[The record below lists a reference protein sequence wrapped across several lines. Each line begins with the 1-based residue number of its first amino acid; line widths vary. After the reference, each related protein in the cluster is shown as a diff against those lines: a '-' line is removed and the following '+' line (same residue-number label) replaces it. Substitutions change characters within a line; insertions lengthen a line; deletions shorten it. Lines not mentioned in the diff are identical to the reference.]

1 MKIKPLLIELAR
13 IVVGLVFVVSGFTKA
28 IDPAGVAL
36 KVHDF
41 QALVFGITHPTLLG
55 WGLPVAIALIILEF
69 CAGAFLLMGIYRRLA
84 SRLAAVLLLFFTL
97 LTGYVYFTGT
107 MPDCGCFGDAL
118 KLTAWQTFIK
128 NLVLLPMSLL
138 LVWNATAIK
147 HLYSKRE
154 QWIPASL
161 AIVGIGLFV
170 YTNLRALPFMDFR
183 PYRIGYNI
191 RERIREADSLYM
203 AELNAGTRYIYE
215 RKGVKQSFSVDSLPD
230 STWHYV
236 EMKQAEHLSLTPPN
250 YSFLVL
256 TPEGEDKTEEILTDT
271 VGVFLFLSPDWTKAE
286 QSRYEVVNEL
296 YSYLKKRGIKFYS
309 VSPTVADNAA
319 EWFYRTGAEYPA
331 LFIDAT
337 TIRTMLRANPGLV
350 IIKDGVIVDKLASVD
365 FPSSDEF
372 ANFVPSRLE
381 YGEHITPSL
390 WRLSI
395 LLLWGFLLAIGL
407 VRRTLRWGRAAGYLS
422 VRRAART
429 E

>member
-1 MKIKPLLIELAR
+1 MKIKPLLIEFAR
-13 IVVGLVFVVSGFTKA
+13 IVVGLVFTLSAFTKA
-28 IDPAGVAL
+28 IDPVGMSL
-36 KVHDF
+36 KIHDF
-41 QALVFGITHPTLLG
+41 QTGVFGITHPTILDGGQPLAILLI
-55 WGLPVAIALIILEF
+55 VLEF
-69 CAGAFLLMGIYRRLA
+69 SVGAFLLMGIYRRLA
-84 SRLAAVLLLFFTL
+84 SRLATCLLFFFVL
-97 LTGYVYFTGT
+97 LTGYVYITGT

-118 KLTAWQTFIK
+118 KLTAWQTFSK
-128 NLVLLPMSLL
+128 NLILLPLSLFL
-138 LVWNATAIK
+138 ACNATDIK

-154 QWIPASL
+154 QWIPALL
-161 AIVGIGLFV
+161 AVLGIGLFM
-170 YTNLRALPFMDFR
+170 YTNLRALPFIDFR
-183 PYRIGYNI
+183 PYRIGYNL

-203 AELNAGTRYIYE
+203 ADLNAGTRYIYE
-215 RKGVKQSFSVDSLPD
+215 RKGIKQGFSVDSLPD

-250 YSFLVL
+250 YNFLVL

-271 VGVFLFLSPDWTKAE
+271 IGVFLFLSPDWTKAE

-296 YSYLKKRGIKFYS
+296 YSYLKQRGIKFYS

-372 ANFVPSRLE
+372 ANFVSSRLE
-381 YGEHITPSL
+381 RSEHITPSL

-395 LLLWGFLLAIGL
+395 LLLWVFLLAIGL
-407 VRRTLRWGRAAGYLS
+407 VRRSLRWGRAAGYLS
-422 VRRAART
+422 IRRAAKT

>member
-13 IVVGLVFVVSGFTKA
+13 IIVGLVFVVSGFTKA
-28 IDPAGVAL
+28 IDPVGLGL

-41 QALVFGITHPTLLG
+41 QTLVFGITNPTLLS
-55 WGLPVAIALIILEF
+55 WGQPLATSLIIVEF
-69 CAGAFLLMGIYRRLA
+69 CVGAFLLMGIYRRLA
-84 SRLAAVLLLFFTL
+84 SRLATLLLFFFTL
-97 LTGYVYFTGT
+97 LTGYVYITGT

-118 KLTAWQTFIK
+118 KMTASGTFLK
-128 NLVLLPMSLL
+128 NLLLLPMALL
-138 LVWNATAIK
+138 LAWNATEIK

-170 YTNLRALPFMDFR
+170 YTNLRALPYVDFR

-191 RERIREADSLYM
+191 RERIRQSDSLYM
-203 AELNAGTRYIYE
+203 AALNAGTRYIYE
-215 RKGVKQSFSVDSLPD
+215 RNGVQQSFAVDSLPD
-230 STWHYV
+230 STWTYV
-236 EMKQAEHLSLTPPN
+236 EMQQAERLSLTPPA

-271 VGVFLFLSPDWTKAE
+271 TGIFLFLSPDWAKAE
-286 QSRYEVVNEL
+286 QTRYEVVNEL
-296 YSYLKKRGIKFYS
+296 YSYLSERGIKFYS

-331 LFIDAT
+331 LFVDAT

-350 IIKDGVIVDKLASVD
+350 IIKDGVIIDKLASID

-372 ANFVPSRLE
+372 ANFVSSRLE
-381 YGEHITPSL
+381 HGEHTKPSL

-395 LLLWGFLLAIGL
+395 LMLWGLLLLIGL
-407 VRRTLRWGRAAGYLS
+407 LRRTLRWGRAAGYLS
-422 VRRAART
+422 VRKQTKT